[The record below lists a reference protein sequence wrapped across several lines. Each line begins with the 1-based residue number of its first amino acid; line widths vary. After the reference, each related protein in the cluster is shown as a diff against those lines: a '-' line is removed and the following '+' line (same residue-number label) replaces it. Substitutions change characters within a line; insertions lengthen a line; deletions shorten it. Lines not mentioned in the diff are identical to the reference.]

1 MSLLVISEILVLF
14 VNTLAADHKYF
25 LCNRVNL
32 QQSNQ
37 TQLSKKQKALCEIF
51 ALFLKSTS
59 NFEHFLKKKTLIA
72 YVFPK

>member
-1 MSLLVISEILVLF
+1 M
-14 VNTLAADHKYF
+14 
-25 LCNRVNL
+25 
-32 QQSNQ
+32 
-37 TQLSKKQKALCEIF
+37 QLSKKQKALCEIF